1 LQPLSPKER
10 VLIFLAERGGF
21 TNSLKMT
28 TPILS
33 KYLGTSQQS
42 ASRLLITLE
51 KEGLV
56 ERRIVGR
63 TTYVKIT
70 PVGIARM
77 RDLYI
82 SLKTIFER
90 PVNVILE
97 GRVFAGLGEGAYYMS
112 LPGYVRQM
120 EEKLGFTPFPGTL
133 NVSLLSRD
141 SIENKL
147 MLQKLAP
154 IEIHGFRDE
163 RRTFGNVRAIH
174 AIINDNV
181 RGALIFVE
189 RSQYDNSVIEV
200 ISDVNLRETLG
211 LKDWSMVKVS
221 VELPPQTFYENFRA
235 RPVIPSQS
243 F

>member
-1 LQPLSPKER
+1 MLPLSFRER
-10 VLIFLAERGGF
+10 VLIFLAERGAF

-63 TTYVKIT
+63 TTYVKMT
-70 PVGIARM
+70 PLGVARL
-77 RDLYI
+77 RDLYL
-82 SLKTIFER
+82 SLKTIFDR

-97 GRVFAGLGEGAYYMS
+97 GRVFAGFGEGAYYMS
-112 LPGYVRQM
+112 LSGYVSQM
-120 EEKLGFTPFPGTL
+120 KEKLGFVPFPGTL

-147 MLQKLAP
+147 L
-154 IEIHGFRDE
+154 
-163 RRTFGNVRAIH
+163 
-174 AIINDNV
+174 
-181 RGALIFVE
+181 
-189 RSQYDNSVIEV
+189 
-200 ISDVNLRETLG
+200 
-211 LKDWSMVKVS
+211 
-221 VELPPQTFYENFRA
+221 
-235 RPVIPSQS
+235 
-243 F
+243 